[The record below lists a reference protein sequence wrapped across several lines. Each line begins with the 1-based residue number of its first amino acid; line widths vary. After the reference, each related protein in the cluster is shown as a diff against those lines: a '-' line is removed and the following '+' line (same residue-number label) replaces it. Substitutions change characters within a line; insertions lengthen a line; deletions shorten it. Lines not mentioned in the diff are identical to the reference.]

1 MIILPIERNST
12 EAKILHVEI
21 WAPENFYDDAKF
33 GDEDDYA
40 DNADY
45 DHGGD
50 ENNDHDH
57 VDDHK
62 MMIVMMIV
70 MIMMRNSPLEDKR
83 VCRGLQVDVASKPP
97 DQWSW

>member
-40 DNADY
+40 DY

-50 ENNDHDH
+50 ENNDDDH

-62 MMIVMMIV
+62 KMIMM
-70 MIMMRNSPLEDKR
+70 MIMMRSSPLEDKR

-97 DQWSW
+97 DQ